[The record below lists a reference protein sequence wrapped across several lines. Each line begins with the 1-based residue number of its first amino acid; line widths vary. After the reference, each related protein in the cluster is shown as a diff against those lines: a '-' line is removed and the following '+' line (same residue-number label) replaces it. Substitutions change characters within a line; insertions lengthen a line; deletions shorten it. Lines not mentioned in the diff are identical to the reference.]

1 MRSAPNWI
9 NRSPALQ
16 DGTLV
21 VPDSGAQFPISAKDW
36 RFINGKV
43 KEVVQ
48 QFHKDGYKIVI
59 FR

>member
-1 MRSAPNWI
+1 M
-9 NRSPALQ
+9 Q

-21 VPDSGAQFPISAKDW
+21 VPESGADFARSATDW

-43 KEVVQ
+43 KDVVQ